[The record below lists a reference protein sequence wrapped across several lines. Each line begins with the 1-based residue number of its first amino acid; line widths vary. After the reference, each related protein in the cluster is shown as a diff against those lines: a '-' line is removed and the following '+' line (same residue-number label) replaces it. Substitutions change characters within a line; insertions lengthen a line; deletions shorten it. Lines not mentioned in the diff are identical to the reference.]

1 MKIGVTIFATEYAI
15 DPVELGKR
23 LEDLGFE
30 SLFLTEH
37 THIPASRRT
46 PFPGGGDL
54 PREYSWTY
62 DPFLT
67 LTTIAGATERL
78 LLATG
83 VCLVTERDP
92 LVTAKAVSTLDHFS
106 NGRFLFGVGA
116 GWNED
121 ELENHGTDPKKRWK
135 VLRERVEAMR
145 ELWTTDSASYHGET
159 VEFDD
164 VWQWPKPQQK
174 PHPPVLLG
182 ASTPK
187 AIERAVRYCDGW
199 MPSGLG
205 GVTEWGPLV
214 GELRERF
221 ADAGK
226 PRPSVSIY
234 GAAADLETLKEHAAA
249 GVDRAILRLPSAP
262 AEEIVPLLEKHAALI
277 AKFA

>member
-1 MKIGVTIFATEYAI
+1 MALRA
-15 DPVELGKR
+15 L
-23 LEDLGFE
+23 
-30 SLFLTEH
+30 
-37 THIPASRRT
+37 RRT
-46 PFPGGGDL
+46 L
-54 PREYSWTY
+54 H
-62 DPFLT
+62 
-67 LTTIAGATERL
+67 
-78 LLATG
+78 
-83 VCLVTERDP
+83 RD
-92 LVTAKAVSTLDHFS
+92 
-106 NGRFLFGVGA
+106 
-116 GWNED
+116 
-121 ELENHGTDPKKRWK
+121 
-135 VLRERVEAMR
+135 VEAMR

-205 GVTEWGPLV
+205 GVTEWGPIV

>member
-1 MKIGVTIFATEYAI
+1 MKIGATFFATEYAI
-15 DPVELGKR
+15 SLTELGKR

-30 SLFLTEH
+30 SLFLPEH

-46 PFPGGGDL
+46 PFPAGGEL
-54 PREYSWTY
+54 PREYSATY
-62 DPFLT
+62 DPFLS
-67 LTTIAGATERL
+67 LTAVAAVTERL

-92 LVTAKAVSTLDHFS
+92 IVTAKEVATLDHFS

-116 GWNED
+116 GWNE
-121 ELENHGTDPKKRWK
+121 EEMENHGTDPKKRWK

-145 ELWTTDSASYHGET
+145 EIWTNETAEYHGET
-159 VEFDD
+159 VDFDGT
-164 VWQWPKPQQK
+164 WQWPKPLQR

-182 ASTPK
+182 ASTAK
-187 AIERAVRYCDGW
+187 ALPRAVRYCDGW

-205 GVTEWGPLV
+205 GITDWAPLI
-214 GELRERF
+214 GELREAY

-226 PRPSVSIY
+226 PVPTVSIY
-234 GAAADLETLKEHAAA
+234 GAAADAQSLAQHARA

-262 AEEIVPLLEKHAALI
+262 AEEMIPLLEKRVALLEPYG
-277 AKFA
+277 